1 MFSEVI
7 SLHVA
12 CVILY
17 CTLTN
22 KTRQM
27 VLVLHNDTLPCWIL
41 FFASNLSLTLSSQ
54 E

>member
-1 MFSEVI
+1 MALEVI
-7 SLHVA
+7 SLQAA

-27 VLVLHNDTLPCWIL
+27 VRVPHNNMLGSACWIL
-41 FFASNLSLTLSSQ
+41 
-54 E
+54 